1 MSKEV
6 EIFMISVKEKYVVD
20 EKGKRVGIMLDMK
33 EYQKI
38 LLALE
43 ELDSIRAYDRAK
55 SSKEKPVPFSRA
67 VIQIE
72 RKRK

>member
-1 MSKEV
+1 
-6 EIFMISVKEKYVVD
+6 MISVKEKYVVD